1 MSKDLEF
8 FTTSNDAIVAVVS
21 AEPELTNLNDFALA
35 LVGGGQ
41 MGVCM

>member
-8 FTTSNDAIVAVVS
+8 FTATNDAIVTVVS
-21 AEPELTNLNDFALA
+21 AEPELANLSDFALA